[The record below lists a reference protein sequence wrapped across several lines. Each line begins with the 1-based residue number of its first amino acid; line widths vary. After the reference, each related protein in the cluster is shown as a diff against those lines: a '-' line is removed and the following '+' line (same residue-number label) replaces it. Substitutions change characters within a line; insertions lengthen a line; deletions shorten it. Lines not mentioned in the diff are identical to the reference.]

1 MIRHLLLVGAG
12 GAIGSILR
20 FGVQRLFLPWTA
32 THFPFGTF
40 LVNITGA
47 LLIGILWGIQ
57 LRNPPVDPAWNLF
70 LMTGICG
77 GYTTFSA
84 FTLESVHI
92 LDNGKPVLFLMYIAG
107 SVIAGL
113 LATYAGIRLMR

>member
-12 GAIGSILR
+12 GAIGSIMR
-20 FGVQRLFLPWTA
+20 FGVQRLFMPWTP
-32 THFPFGTF
+32 THFPIGTF

-47 LLIGILWGIQ
+47 LLIGIIWGFQ
-57 LRNPPVDPAWNLF
+57 LRHLSVDQSWNLF

-84 FTLESVHI
+84 FTLENIHI
-92 LDNGKPVLFLMYIAG
+92 LDNGKPALFLMYIAG